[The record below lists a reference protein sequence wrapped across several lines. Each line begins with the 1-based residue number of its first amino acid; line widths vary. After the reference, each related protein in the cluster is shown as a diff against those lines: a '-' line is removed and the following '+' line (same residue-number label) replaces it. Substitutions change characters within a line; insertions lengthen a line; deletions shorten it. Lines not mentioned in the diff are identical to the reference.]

1 MFKENLDQFLD
12 PADFGLVV
20 TWDGNDYEGIFDNTT
35 VAADI
40 NGVVQVDSQQPLLLV
55 KEIDFKEA
63 AQGDVVHVKDVNLNL
78 DADYTI
84 TAMAPDG
91 TGLVQLALNEI

>member
-12 PADFGLVV
+12 PADFGLTV
-20 TWDGNDYEGIFDNTT
+20 TWDGVDYEGIFDNTT
-35 VAADI
+35 VATDI

-55 KEIDFKEA
+55 KYSDFKDA
-63 AQGDVVHVKDVNLNL
+63 GQGELVHVLDINLNI

-84 TAMAPDG
+84 TAISPDG
-91 TGLVQLALNEI
+91 TGMMQMALNEA